1 MNVPLVSANDLCKV
15 YVTDEIETRA
25 LWQVDLSIEAAE
37 FVSITGPSGCGKSTL
52 LSILGLM
59 DTPSSGQLLLNGLDT
74 TQFSLWQRARLR
86 NELIGFVFQ
95 SFHLVGNLTAVDNVA
110 LPLSYAGVPK
120 SQRRKVAA
128 EALER
133 VDMHHRLNHY
143 PSQLSGGQQQRIAV
157 ARAIVSDPKLIL
169 ADEPTGNLDS
179 ENGMQIMQLL
189 REVHLQGTT
198 VCLVTHDERHADFA
212 DRKIRLL
219 DGQVTTKAVET
230 P

>member
-1 MNVPLVSANDLCKV
+1 VNVPLVSANDLCKV